1 MNRSFW
7 FAVFVTGFSSILT
20 QILVLREAYSGFYGN
35 ELVMGVFL
43 GNWLLLTGVG
53 AYLGGKSNFFSQKY
67 GVFSIIQVGIAV
79 LAPLTIFFAGVL
91 RVFVTTPGE
100 IVGLIPVFCY
110 STIILAPF
118 CILSGVRFPLASSLI
133 EDEGVEQTLNVSKVY
148 YLEYLGSLVGG
159 FLFSLIFVSLFDSFQ
174 AVFIVTSASLFSAY
188 LLAKISKKKFLK
200 HSILL
205 VAVGFTIFFSIIDLD
220 FVSTEIA
227 FPGQTILFSTHSPY
241 GKIVLTE
248 TFGQLNFYENN
259 LPYFSTES
267 IQQSEEKIHYAML
280 SHDNPSD
287 ILLISGGVS
296 GTLKEISKY
305 SPRKID
311 YVELDP
317 EILDVGEKYTTNLD
331 YGGVTIF
338 RADARW
344 FVKNTE
350 NKYDVIII
358 DVPDPSSIQLNRF
371 YTTEFFKEL
380 NSILNP
386 YGVVS
391 LSLSGGENYMSPESI
406 ELNSVVYTTLTENF
420 ENVIVIPG
428 STHYFLASSKP
439 LSYDFEE
446 RINERQIKTR
456 YFENL
461 LPGTVSEDR
470 VKYLT
475 ENLRLESKTNT
486 DLFQTSHLQYNKYWL
501 SVFKIK
507 SEQILLLLSL
517 IFLLALYALRS
528 SPIPVSIFITGFT
541 VISLEIILLLVF
553 QVLYGIL
560 YQWVGLLVTSFMLGG
575 VLGAFLGS
583 SQLQNRK
590 ITVRLLSK
598 LDFILFAFCISLP
611 LILKYLLDNPN
622 ILMIPILTL
631 VAGFIS
637 GLEFQVALKTLINK
651 TGKALYTS
659 SILSTVD
666 LVGACF
672 GAMLL
677 SLFLIPLYGVVSVLV
692 FLGFLNLASSVYIWF
707 KE

>member
-53 AYLGGKSNFFSQKY
+53 AYLGGKINFFSRKY
-67 GVFSIIQVGIAV
+67 GVLSIAQLGIAV
-79 LAPLTIFFAGVL
+79 LAPPTIFLVGVL
-91 RVFVTTPGE
+91 RVFITTPGE
-100 IVGLIPVFCY
+100 IVGLIPVFGY
-110 STIILAPF
+110 SILILTPF
-118 CILSGVRFPLASSLI
+118 CVLSGVRFPLASSI
-133 EDEGVEQTLNVSKVY
+133 IKGEGVEQTPSVSRVY
-148 YLEYLGSLVGG
+148 YLEYFGSLVGG
-159 FLFSLIFVSLFDSFQ
+159 FLFSFFFVSLFDSFQ
-174 AVFIVTSASLFSAY
+174 AVFLVTSASLFSAY
-188 LLAKISKKKFLK
+188 LLAGISKTRFLK
-200 HSILL
+200 QSILL
-205 VAVGFTIFFSIIDLD
+205 VAVGSIIFFSLIDLD
-220 FVSTEIA
+220 IVSTEIA
-227 FPGQTILFSTHSPY
+227 FPGQTIIFSAHSPY

-248 TFGQLNFYENN
+248 TFGQFNFYENN

-267 IQQSEEKIHYAML
+267 IQKSEEKIHYAML

-317 EILDVGEKYTTNLD
+317 EILDVGEKYTTNLE
-331 YGGVTIF
+331 YGGVSIF

-380 NSILNP
+380 KSILNP

-391 LSLSGGENYMSPESI
+391 LSLSGGENYLSPESI

-439 LSYDFEE
+439 LSYDFEA
-446 RINERQIKTR
+446 RVIERQIKTQ
-456 YFENL
+456 YFESL
-461 LPGTVSEDR
+461 LPGVISEDR
-470 VKYLT
+470 VKYLN
-475 ENLRLESKTNT
+475 ENLRIESKTNT
-486 DLFQTSHLQYNKYWL
+486 DLFPTSHFQYNQYWL

-507 SEQILLLLSL
+507 SNKILILLSL
-517 IFLLALYALRS
+517 IFLLALYTLRS
-528 SPIPVSIFITGFT
+528 KPIPASIFITGFT
-541 VISLEIILLLVF
+541 VISLEIILLTVF
-553 QVLYGIL
+553 QILYGVLYKWI
-560 YQWVGLLVTSFMLGG
+560 GLVVTAFMLGG

-583 SQLQNRK
+583 LILQGRK
-590 ITVRLLSK
+590 ITARLLAK
-598 LDFILFAFCISLP
+598 LDLILFAFCISLP
-611 LILKYLLDNPN
+611 LILRYCLDTPN
-622 ILMIPILTL
+622 IFVIPLLTL
-631 VAGFIS
+631 VAGFFS
-637 GLEFQVALKTLINK
+637 GLEFQVALKTLINQ
-651 TGKALYTS
+651 TGKTLYTS

-672 GAMLL
+672 GALLL

-692 FLGFLNLASSVYIWF
+692 FLGFLNLASSVYIWLRG
-707 KE
+707 